1 MDGREKM
8 PFWYKYTLSIEEA
21 AEYFRIGEAK
31 IRKIVNENPHADFV
45 LKNGVRIQI
54 KRVQFERFI
63 DNVDAI

>member
-45 LKNGVRIQI
+45 LKMV
-54 KRVQFERFI
+54 
-63 DNVDAI
+63 